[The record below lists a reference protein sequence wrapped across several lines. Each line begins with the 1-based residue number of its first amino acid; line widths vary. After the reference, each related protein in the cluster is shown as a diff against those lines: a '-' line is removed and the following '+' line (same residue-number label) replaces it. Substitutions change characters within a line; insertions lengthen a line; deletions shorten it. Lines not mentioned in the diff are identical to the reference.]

1 MKILVTGFDPFDGE
15 PTNPSIEAVKRLP
28 DTIADAEI
36 VKVTV
41 PTIFVRSAA
50 LVRQAI
56 LDEQPDVVLSI
67 GQAGGRS
74 AITPELVAI
83 NLNDARVTDNA
94 GLQPVDEPIQPDGP
108 TAYFTQLPVKEMVD
122 AMHEVGVPAAVSTTA
137 GTFVCNH
144 LMYQVQYQRAKEFP
158 WLAAGFMHIPYLPSQ
173 VIDKPGMPSM
183 ALVDV
188 VRGITAAIT
197 ALVKGIN
204 AVDDG
209 SPNE

>member
-1 MKILVTGFDPFDGE
+1 MKILVTGFDLFNGE

-74 AITPELVAI
+74 AIT
-83 NLNDARVTDNA
+83 ARANNCTVKPDRLSHCSTAVRMLASSSTTITEFNIQAPGHGA
-94 GLQPVDEPIQPDGP
+94 GSGS
-108 TAYFTQLPVKEMVD
+108 
-122 AMHEVGVPAAVSTTA
+122 GVHHRAGFRPAAGHRPRGRCRRKWPA
-137 GTFVCNH
+137 
-144 LMYQVQYQRAKEFP
+144 
-158 WLAAGFMHIPYLPSQ
+158 
-173 VIDKPGMPSM
+173 PGPGLRPP
-183 ALVDV
+183 AWW
-188 VRGITAAIT
+188 
-197 ALVKGIN
+197 
-204 AVDDG
+204 
-209 SPNE
+209 